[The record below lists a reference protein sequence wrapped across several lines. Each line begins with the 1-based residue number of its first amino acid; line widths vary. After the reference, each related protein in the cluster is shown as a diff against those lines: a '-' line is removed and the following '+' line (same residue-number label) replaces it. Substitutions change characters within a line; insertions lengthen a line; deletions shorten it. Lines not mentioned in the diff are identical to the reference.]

1 MLKKILLVTFMFSVF
16 IGVTQAQSKKIYYG
30 LKAGYNMADIS
41 GDVKNTKIL
50 SSFHVGGF
58 VEIPV
63 LSKLSIQP
71 EILYSE
77 QGKRDKRENYESKS
91 HINYINVPVLAKY
104 YITDAFS
111 VEAGPQIG
119 FLVKSEDEDN
129 LGKYDYKDETKS
141 VDFAVALGLSYR
153 LPMNLFFSA
162 RYNYGISN
170 FNKLHGSDYKM
181 HNQVGQL
188 SVGYRF

>member
-1 MLKKILLVTFMFSVF
+1 MKKILVTFIFAIF
-16 IGVTQAQSKKIYYG
+16 IGATQAQSKKIYYG

-41 GDVKNTKIL
+41 GDVKDTKIL

-58 VEIPV
+58 VEVPV
-63 LSKLSIQP
+63 LSKFSIQS

-77 QGKRDKRENYESKS
+77 QGNRYKQGIYESKTYV
-91 HINYINVPVLAKY
+91 NYINVPVLAKY
-104 YITDAFS
+104 YIRDAFS
-111 VEAGPQIG
+111 IEAGPQIG

-129 LGKYDYKDETKS
+129 FGKYDYKDETTT
-141 VDFAVALGLSYR
+141 VDLAIALGVSYR

-170 FNKLHGSDYKM
+170 FNKLYGSDFKM
-181 HNQVGQL
+181 RNQVAQL

>member
-1 MLKKILLVTFMFSVF
+1 MMKKLLLVTFIFTVFSVL
-16 IGVTQAQSKKIYYG
+16 TQAQSKKIFYG
-30 LKAGYNMADIS
+30 LKAGYNMADFS

-50 SSFHVGGF
+50 SSFHAGGF

-71 EILYSE
+71 EIVYSE
-77 QGKRDKRENYESKS
+77 QGKRHKLENYESKS
-91 HINYINVPVLAKY
+91 HVNYINVPVLAKY

-129 LGKYDYKDETKS
+129 FGKYDYKDETKS
-141 VDFAVALGLSYR
+141 IDFALVLGLSYR
-153 LPMNLFFSA
+153 LPINLFFSA
-162 RYNYGISN
+162 RYNYGLSN
-170 FNKLHGSDYKM
+170 FNKLEDSDYKM
-181 HNQVGQL
+181 INQVGQL